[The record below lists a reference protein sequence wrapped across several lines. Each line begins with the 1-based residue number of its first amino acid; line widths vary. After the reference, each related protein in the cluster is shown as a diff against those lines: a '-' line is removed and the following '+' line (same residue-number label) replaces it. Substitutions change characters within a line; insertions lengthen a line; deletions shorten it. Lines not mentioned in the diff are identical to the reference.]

1 MQKYKLIACDLDGT
15 LVGSDLNIC
24 EKNKKALTEFA
35 KMGVHFVPC
44 TGRTLSEMEN
54 VVNNDDIRYYI
65 YSNGAAIWDKRT
77 DEKVLMCLS
86 KEESNR
92 ILDIVLSVD
101 SYTVI
106 HHDGKTYI
114 DEAIVEGG
122 KEKYNLSYNVDQL
135 VKAHANRIADF
146 RGLSYSM
153 DNIESMSV
161 FFMNEEDNEKCAEAL
176 SRLENVL
183 VVKGWDCNLEIFS
196 ASANIF
202 SINIP

>member
-1 MQKYKLIACDLDGT
+1 MKNYKLIACDLDGT

-24 EKNKKALTEFA
+24 EKNKKALTEFVE
-35 KMGVHFVPC
+35 KGIHFVPC

-77 DEKVLMCLS
+77 DEKVLMCFPKDVS
-86 KEESNR
+86 GR
-92 ILDIVLSVD
+92 ILDILFSVD

-114 DEAIVEGG
+114 DESVVEGG

-135 VKAHANRIADF
+135 VKTHANRIADF

-161 FFMNEEDNEKCAEAL
+161 FFMISL
-176 SRLENVL
+176 M
-183 VVKGWDCNLEIFS
+183 
-196 ASANIF
+196 
-202 SINIP
+202 